1 MWFSKVF
8 MIINITDYEL
18 ISDEINKLNVPGI
31 TISHVQG
38 FGDYLNQYSPQGLCN
53 SLKVE
58 IYTSSEQ
65 ADGIASTL
73 SKLAINMTEGGG
85 VVAIEPV
92 SKLLNVK
99 KIDEEN
105 YYDNH

>member
-1 MWFSKVF
+1 MWFSKVV
-8 MIINITDYEL
+8 MIMNVTNYEL

-38 FGDYLNQYSPQGLCN
+38 FGDYLNEYSPQGLCD

-65 ADGIASTL
+65 ADGIAKAL
-73 SKLAINMTEGGG
+73 SKMATNMTEGGG

-92 SKLLNVK
+92 TKLLNVK
-99 KIDEEN
+99 KIEREM
-105 YYDNH
+105 

>member
-1 MWFSKVF
+1 MWFSKVV

-18 ISDEINKLNVPGI
+18 ISDEIHKLNVPGI
-31 TISHVQG
+31 TVSNVKG
-38 FGDYLNQYSPQGLCN
+38 FGDYVNVYSSQGLCD

-58 IYTSSEQ
+58 VYTSSEH
-65 ADGIASTL
+65 ADEIASSL

-92 SKLLNVK
+92 SKLMNVK
-99 KIDEEN
+99 KIEGGF
-105 YYDNH
+105 